1 MARRVEKSQSHN
13 FEIPLIPNILNSS
26 HCLDVER
33 VRIPIKDYNCKT
45 LPSWRTGKTRTWIV
59 FTGRKLNPTLLLITI
74 HSKERNQE
82 MEDPTFINQYA
93 MSSLDYSLDELIFS
107 PFSSESYSSYPN
119 FTSKTAAVTHNFS
132 KAFIENPHQTGSQE
146 RPAKQPKNTTSWK
159 SCSTDH
165 IIAAKASS
173 SSSSHLISFENSDS
187 SPPTTSQQYNGL
199 DCKVIKPKNEVEYSN
214 GKLNLPAL
222 ISQGSYDTQT
232 CSPKHGRGIKRA
244 ATVTRSPLHA
254 QDHVLAERK
263 RREKLSQRFIALSA
277 LLPGLK
283 KMDKASVLGDAIKY
297 VKHLQERTKVLEEQA
312 AKKTGEAVVFVKR
325 MQYSADDD
333 ISSSDENSE
342 SCSDQP
348 LPEIE
353 ARVSDKEVL
362 IRIHC
367 EKTKGCLTSILS
379 EIEKLGLTIVH
390 SCALPFG
397 NSTLDITV
405 VAQMDVQF
413 SMTVKDL
420 VKNLRHALLK
430 LV

>member
-1 MARRVEKSQSHN
+1 MKDGVNHR
-13 FEIPLIPNILNSS
+13 
-26 HCLDVER
+26 LDVER

-59 FTGRKLNPTLLLITI
+59 FTGRK
-74 HSKERNQE
+74 E
-82 MEDPTFINQYA
+82 MEDPTFINQYE

-173 SSSSHLISFENSDS
+173 SSSSHLISFENSNS

-199 DCKVIKPKNEVEYSN
+199 DCKVIKPKNVVEYSN

-232 CSPKHGRGIKRA
+232 CSPKHGQGIKRA

-283 KMDKASVLGDAIKY
+283 KMDKSSVLGDAIKY
-297 VKHLQERTKVLEEQA
+297 VKHLQERTKLLEEQA

-325 MQYSADDD
+325 MQYSADDN

-390 SCALPFG
+390 SSALPFG
-397 NSTLDITV
+397 NSTLHITV

>member
-1 MARRVEKSQSHN
+1 MDM
-13 FEIPLIPNILNSS
+13 ISS
-26 HCLDVER
+26 AEWVSD
-33 VRIPIKDYNCKT
+33 
-45 LPSWRTGKTRTWIV
+45 
-59 FTGRKLNPTLLLITI
+59 F
-74 HSKERNQE
+74 E

-165 IIAAKASS
+165 IIAAKASC

-232 CSPKHGRGIKRA
+232 CSPKHGQGIKRA

>member
-26 HCLDVER
+26 HRLDVER

-45 LPSWRTGKTRTWIV
+45 LPSWRTGKTRTWMV

-119 FTSKTAAVTHNFS
+119 FTSKTAAVTHNLS
-132 KAFIENPHQTGSQE
+132 KAFIENPHQAGSQE

-232 CSPKHGRGIKRA
+232 CSPKHGQGIKRA

-405 VAQMDVQF
+405 VSQMDVQF

>member
-26 HCLDVER
+26 HRLDVER

-420 VKNLRHALLK
+420 EPN
-430 LV
+430 